1 MKKTVSPRVLNELI
15 KQGTIKIDYLVN
27 EKITTNEE
35 IIELKQELE
44 KTKKE
49 LEIFKSEYKE
59 ECKVTDFMLMA
70 LF

>member
-1 MKKTVSPRVLNELI
+1 MKTTVSPRILNELI
-15 KQGTIKIDYLVN
+15 KQGTIKIDHLVN